1 VDKSQNAASRR
12 PKDERVND
20 WKRIS
25 LIGAILIVL
34 LRLSIGWQFLYEG
47 IWKYDSLK
55 SPTPWTA
62 EGYLKQ
68 AQGPFRETFRNMTG
82 DPDDLGWLD
91 YDTMSAR
98 WDEWKARF
106 ATHYR
111 LDEPM
116 RAELD
121 KIVDGPPA
129 HAARLVALPAGV
141 DLSRVTRSGA
151 KLTYDATNKQLVLDA
166 ATPLKPDEVVA
177 LKAQVAVEKD
187 ADGNYVTPGTTEKA
201 ADADVA
207 FYKAIETLDRNG
219 SRLSYRKRLLG
230 ALKGDPE
237 KVGVTARAD
246 KNSPSRYSPEMGTVV
261 SGDDSTDLVR
271 YGEIQVYKDMLK
283 EYNDA
288 LAKERK
294 DSVEFQQQH
303 LDTLWSKIQAKRAEL
318 VGPIKALDKSLK
330 DEATRMLNLD
340 QLKLG
345 QPPRE
350 NSPLTKASDRA
361 MWGLLIIG
369 ILLLAGLGTR
379 VAAVAG
385 AVMLLSFYLV
395 VPPWPGVPQP
405 PSPEHSLIINKNL
418 IEVLALL
425 AIAALPTGSWFGLD
439 GILRWV
445 FRRKKAR

>member
-1 VDKSQNAASRR
+1 M
-12 PKDERVND
+12 ND

-25 LIGAILIVL
+25 LIGAIFIVL
-34 LRLSIGWQFLYEG
+34 LRLAIGWQFLYEG
-47 IWKYDSLK
+47 IWKYDTLDG
-55 SPTPWTA
+55 PNPWTA
-62 EGYLKQ
+62 DGYLKQ

-98 WDEWKARF
+98 WDEWKNRF

-121 KIVDGPPA
+121 RIVDGPTA
-129 HAARLVALPAGV
+129 HAVALSALPSSV
-141 DLSRVTRSGA
+141 DLNRVTRSGA
-151 KLTYDATNKQLVLDA
+151 KLTYDAAKKQLVLDA
-166 ATPLKPDEVVA
+166 STPLKPDEVA
-177 LKAQVAVEKD
+177 SLMAQVAVDKD
-187 ADGNYVTPGTTEKA
+187 ADGNYVKPGTTEKA
-201 ADADVA
+201 DDVDVV
-207 FYKAIETLDRNG
+207 FYKAIETLNRNG

-237 KVGVTARAD
+237 KVGVTGRAD
-246 KNSPSRYSPEMGTVV
+246 KNVPSRYTPEMGTFET
-261 SGDDSTDLVR
+261 GDASTDLIR

-283 EYNDA
+283 DYNNA
-288 LAKERK
+288 LANERK
-294 DSVEFQQQH
+294 DSVDFKQQH
-303 LDTLWSKIQAKRAEL
+303 LDTLWSKIQAKRSEL
-318 VGPIKALDKSLK
+318 VGPIKALDKSMK
-330 DEATRMLNLD
+330 DEAMRMLNLD
-340 QLKLG
+340 QLRLG

-350 NSPLTKASDRA
+350 NSRLTQASDRA

-379 VAAVAG
+379 LAAVAG
-385 AVMLLSFYLV
+385 AAMLLSFYLV

-405 PSPEHSLIINKNL
+405 PSTEHSLIVNKNL
-418 IEVLALL
+418 IEVIALL

-439 GILRWV
+439 GIFRWA
-445 FRRKKAR
+445 FRRKKRQK